1 MEEAI
6 KKRVAIFIEEEVIR
20 QANQRAAQEG
30 RSLGALIQDAL
41 VSFLSSKVPD
51 SRKREKAYQL
61 FCEQPMRLSR
71 KQFKEILKEETF
83 KPL

>member
-1 MEEAI
+1 MEEAM
-6 KKRVAIFIEEEVIR
+6 KKRVAVFIEEEVIG
-20 QANQRAAQEG
+20 QAKRRAAEEG
-30 RSLGALIQDAL
+30 RPLSDLIRDAL

-51 SRKREKAYQL
+51 SRRREKAYQL

-71 KQFKEILKEETF
+71 KQFKEVLKEETF